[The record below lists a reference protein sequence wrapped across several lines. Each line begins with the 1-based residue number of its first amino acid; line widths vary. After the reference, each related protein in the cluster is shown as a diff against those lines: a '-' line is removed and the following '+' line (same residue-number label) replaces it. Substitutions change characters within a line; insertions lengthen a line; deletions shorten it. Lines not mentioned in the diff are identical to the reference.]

1 MNNSL
6 GIFSVHTLSIDS
18 DGNYV
23 DSKTGENKNAI
34 AKTYSLMKFGS
45 AADIDFAANEIYQK
59 FMIDFPEFES
69 FFQERR
75 NRNEFIAVTA
85 PGFRNVESASNLLI
99 DKAIKKINVFLS
111 HKNLPTIIVMKLPRL
126 ESNKANYATLSSE
139 ERHSLPPTTDQIL
152 PGQEFFRFPIHF
164 IFGDDI
170 KITGATAKGA
180 KIATEKHNALSFS
193 EIYWVSLDP
202 ELTARFPGVEDK
214 INQAQVK
221 NELNQDIE
229 YILEQD
235 AFQPV
240 QRLIRLI
247 LNETNRSVLTTFLKT
262 VPDNSLSKLY
272 ISAHNNDYPKNDLYK
287 ESVVILN
294 NEMKI
299 RNLVNTEGL
308 LL

>member
-1 MNNSL
+1 M
-6 GIFSVHTLSIDS
+6 
-18 DGNYV
+18 
-23 DSKTGENKNAI
+23 
-34 AKTYSLMKFGS
+34 
-45 AADIDFAANEIYQK
+45 
-59 FMIDFPEFES
+59 
-69 FFQERR
+69 
-75 NRNEFIAVTA
+75 
-85 PGFRNVESASNLLI
+85 
-99 DKAIKKINVFLS
+99 
-111 HKNLPTIIVMKLPRL
+111 
-126 ESNKANYATLSSE
+126 
-139 ERHSLPPTTDQIL
+139 
-152 PGQEFFRFPIHF
+152 
-164 IFGDDI
+164 
-170 KITGATAKGA
+170 
-180 KIATEKHNALSFS
+180 
-193 EIYWVSLDP
+193 DP